1 MILSFL
7 RVTAGILAVI
17 LLIGFLVLPVRGIQ
31 AEEQEIIVREDAQ
44 LLKQAGQSITAG
56 LGAAVCMAA
65 VFVIVWKQRD
75 L

>member
-7 RVTAGILAVI
+7 RVTVGILAVI
-17 LLIGFLVLPVRGIQ
+17 LLIGFFVLPVRAIQ
-31 AEEQEIIVREDAQ
+31 AEEQEIMVREDAQ
-44 LLKQAGQSITAG
+44 LLKQAGQSIAAG
-56 LGAAVCMAA
+56 FGAAVCMAA